1 HFFPADHN
9 HQRDGEKRRESFKI
23 HIEFPEW
30 SEMPQV
36 ACSDRRGIRAGFIPD
51 GRAASPKVQTAL
63 YRNRWEIKGK
73 RAI

>member
-1 HFFPADHN
+1 
-9 HQRDGEKRRESFKI
+9 
-23 HIEFPEW
+23 
-30 SEMPQV
+30 MPQV

-51 GRAASPKVQTAL
+51 GRAASPKFQTAL